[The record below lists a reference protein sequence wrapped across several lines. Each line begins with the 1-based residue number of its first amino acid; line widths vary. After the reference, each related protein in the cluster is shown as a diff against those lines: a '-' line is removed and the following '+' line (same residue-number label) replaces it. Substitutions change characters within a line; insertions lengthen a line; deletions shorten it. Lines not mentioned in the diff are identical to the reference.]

1 MKKSGC
7 RTMLHVYLIF
17 FLSLLGTLL
26 TAAILTFWL
35 ITVQKPDGTYARS
48 DWPGKI
54 SENFKE
60 QIIFIDDSPRVKQ
73 TGLELLKKNRIGIQ
87 ILDASGLEL
96 FHYQK
101 PVQAETSY
109 SVAALLT
116 LHRTGTTE
124 KSDTSAFLGTL
135 SHEGKEY
142 SYILYFPVKLS
153 KITMYLNGDHFT
165 GGKSVILPITAVLF
179 LIISISGILYGF
191 RTAKAVKQLTISIR
205 EIASRRYLPVRG
217 KGIFPDLYES
227 LDTLY
232 EEIRESDRLQA
243 ETDKTREEWI
253 ANITHDLKTPLSPVK
268 GYAEILLESQHINE
282 EQCRKYAGIML
293 KNAAYMETLI
303 DDLKLTYQL
312 TNGMV
317 PMKPKEQNVV
327 RFLKELVI
335 DILNTPEFAHRTIHF
350 EASFETIPYT
360 FDQTLFTRAFRNLI
374 LNAFAHGEP
383 DTEVTLSACVSD
395 PVLRILISDN
405 GKGISAQEAEQ
416 IFNRYYRG
424 TSTEQK
430 PEGTGL
436 GLAIAKDIVELH
448 SGKISV
454 CGSPGA
460 GTTFYIDL
468 PLC

>member
-1 MKKSGC
+1 
-7 RTMLHVYLIF
+7 
-17 FLSLLGTLL
+17 
-26 TAAILTFWL
+26 
-35 ITVQKPDGTYARS
+35 
-48 DWPGKI
+48 
-54 SENFKE
+54 
-60 QIIFIDDSPRVKQ
+60 
-73 TGLELLKKNRIGIQ
+73 
-87 ILDASGLEL
+87 
-96 FHYQK
+96 
-101 PVQAETSY
+101 
-109 SVAALLT
+109 
-116 LHRTGTTE
+116 
-124 KSDTSAFLGTL
+124 
-135 SHEGKEY
+135 
-142 SYILYFPVKLS
+142 
-153 KITMYLNGDHFT
+153 
-165 GGKSVILPITAVLF
+165 
-179 LIISISGILYGF
+179 
-191 RTAKAVKQLTISIR
+191 
-205 EIASRRYLPVRG
+205 
-217 KGIFPDLYES
+217 
-227 LDTLY
+227 
-232 EEIRESDRLQA
+232 
-243 ETDKTREEWI
+243 
-253 ANITHDLKTPLSPVK
+253 
-268 GYAEILLESQHINE
+268 
-282 EQCRKYAGIML
+282 ML

-468 PLC
+468 PLR